1 MEYNSLDQYMHCIS
15 VNLRKNKL
23 QFIRLVHQTSKY
35 ISDNILFLTNIARA
49 AISSR
54 QRKIHK

>member
-23 QFIRLVHQTSKY
+23 QFIRLVP
-35 ISDNILFLTNIARA
+35 SDNQIYKR
-49 AISSR
+49 
-54 QRKIHK
+54 